1 MYNHK
6 SFDDIIQ
13 KKEKNIN
20 LCSYDKIN
28 EQKKNIFSTS
38 LNNIVQKKEGFSS
51 SLNSKK
57 SELSSKSESLISWI
71 GKDNEDLEIMVK
83 ENNDD
88 LLYIFNKEKI
98 GGESSESI
106 ANKTFELICNISL
119 NRNIKVENL
128 IIKILIK

>member
-1 MYNHK
+1 MNK
-6 SFDDIIQ
+6 
-13 KKEKNIN
+13 
-20 LCSYDKIN
+20 
-28 EQKKNIFSTS
+28 KKNISIHS
-38 LNNIVQKKEGFSS
+38 LNDEVQKKKGFSG